1 MRWMLAGNRGV
12 WTGSTVGRARIQLCR
27 GHVGKCWTPSGVYAG
42 EWAAP
47 LAHVA
52 EGPWVRTRERGREE
66 RKKRARE
73 GRGERSGEDGG
84 DGREGG
90 HGGREWCRR
99 RIDGA
104 GRRRRAGRVI

>member
-27 GHVGKCWTPSGVYAG
+27 GHVGRCWTPSGVYAG

-52 EGPWVRTRERGREE
+52 EGPWVRTRERTGR
-66 RKKRARE
+66 R
-73 GRGERSGEDGG
+73 ERSG
-84 DGREGG
+84 REK
-90 HGGREWCRR
+90 
-99 RIDGA
+99 DGA
-104 GRRRRAGRVI
+104 SGAARTEGTSAREDTVEENGVGGG